1 MTHSFIE
8 CILCVNENLF
18 LSKEATKICKCIFSK
33 NCYAGGDEWRVVAE
47 KLGLSPKQ
55 IRYLEKRT
63 LNPCDAALAFISQR
77 CYISVGELYD
87 LLNECGLPVVADNL

>member
-1 MTHSFIE
+1 MTHSFVNDFLYVNGSYFLVSIFFQK
-8 CILCVNENLF
+8 INVSLCF
-18 LSKEATKICKCIFSK
+18 
-33 NCYAGGDEWRVVAE
+33 AGGDEWRVVAE

-63 LNPCDAALAFISQR
+63 LNPCDAALAFISRR